1 MPIENKQHK
10 DTVFRMLYSDK
21 RYLLELYN
29 AINHS
34 NYNDPSKLKI
44 TTLEGE
50 TFLHMKNDV
59 SFLLDFKLNLYDH
72 QSSPCPNIPLRDLQ
86 YVASIYKNL
95 ILQEKTYKAER
106 IRIPEPKFIVF
117 YNGTVPMQDE
127 VTYKLSDMFDTN
139 GDEPQLELIVHQ
151 YNVNAGHNPELM
163 QACSTLKQYSLFV
176 QKVRKY
182 REEYMNSIGDEVQN
196 DANFDESL
204 FKKEVI
210 RKAVEKAI
218 DECIKEDI
226 LRDFFV
232 KYRKEV
238 IKVGVLEYSAE
249 RHLQV
254 IKDEGYALGCRD
266 TENELRPQIDSLTK
280 EKEAAVSEKEAA
292 VKEKEDA
299 VKEIEYLRQLLKE
312 NNIEV

>member
-1 MPIENKQHK
+1 MQIENNKHK
-10 DTVFRMLYSDK
+10 DTVFRMLYKDK
-21 RYLLELYN
+21 RNLLELYN

-34 NYNDPSKLKI
+34 NYDDPNELTI

-50 TFLHMKNDV
+50 TFLHMKNDI
-59 SFLLDFKLNLYDH
+59 SFLLDFELNLYEH

-86 YVASIYKNL
+86 YVASIYRS
-95 ILQEKTYKAER
+95 IIPSEKTFKAER
-106 IRIPEPKFIVF
+106 IMIPEPKFIVF
-117 YNGTVPMQDE
+117 YNGTVSMPDE
-127 VTYKLSDMFDTN
+127 VTYKLSDMFETK
-139 GDEPQLELIVHQ
+139 GAEPQLELIVHQ

-163 QACSTLKQYSLFV
+163 QACSTLNQYSLFV

-182 REEYMNSIGDEVQN
+182 REEYMSFVDDRLQN
-196 DANFDESL
+196 DSDFDEAL

-210 RKAVEKAI
+210 RKAVKRAI
-218 DECIKEDI
+218 DECIEEDI
-226 LRDFFV
+226 LKDFFV

-266 TENELRPQIDSLTK
+266 TENKLQPQIDSLTK
-280 EKEAAVSEKEAA
+280 EKEEADKKVKEA
-292 VKEKEDA
+292 VKEN
-299 VKEIEYLRQLLKE
+299 EYLKQLLKE

>member
-1 MPIENKQHK
+1 MQIENNKHK
-10 DTVFRMLYSDK
+10 DTVFRMLYKDK
-21 RYLLELYN
+21 RNLLELYN

-34 NYNDPSKLKI
+34 NYNDPNELTI

-59 SFLLDFKLNLYDH
+59 SFLLYFELNLYEH

-95 ILQEKTYKAER
+95 IPREETYKSER

-127 VTYKLSDMFDTN
+127 VTYKLSEMFDTK
-139 GDEPQLELIVHQ
+139 GGEPQLELIVHQ

-163 QACSTLKQYSLFV
+163 QACGTLNQYSLFV

-182 REEYMNSIGDEVQN
+182 REEYIISIDDKQRN
-196 DANFDESL
+196 DANFDESI

-210 RKAVEKAI
+210 RKAVVRAI
-218 DECIKEDI
+218 DECIEEGI
-226 LRDFFV
+226 LKDFFV

-266 TENELRPQIDSLTK
+266 TENKLQPQIDSLTK
-280 EKEAAVSEKEAA
+280 EKEEADKKVKEA
-292 VKEKEDA
+292 VKEN
-299 VKEIEYLRQLLKE
+299 EYLKQLLKE
-312 NNIEV
+312 NNIEI

>member
-1 MPIENKQHK
+1 MTIENNKHK
-10 DTVFRMLYSDK
+10 DTVFRMLYKDK
-21 RYLLELYN
+21 RNLLELYN

-34 NYNDPSKLKI
+34 NYNNPNELTI

-50 TFLHMKNDV
+50 TFLHMKNDI
-59 SFLLDFKLNLYDH
+59 SFLLDFELNLYEH

-86 YVASIYKNL
+86 YVASIYRS
-95 ILQEKTYKAER
+95 IIPSEKTFKAER
-106 IRIPEPKFIVF
+106 IMIPEPKFIVF
-117 YNGTVPMQDE
+117 YNGTVSMPDE
-127 VTYKLSDMFDTN
+127 VTYKLSDMFETK
-139 GDEPQLELIVHQ
+139 GAEPQLDLSVHQ

-163 QACSTLKQYSLFV
+163 QACGTLNQYSLFV

-182 REEYMNSIGDEVQN
+182 REEYIISIDDKQRN
-196 DANFDESL
+196 DANFDESI

-210 RKAVEKAI
+210 RKAVVRAI
-218 DECIKEDI
+218 DECIEEGI
-226 LRDFFV
+226 LKDFFV

-266 TENELRPQIDSLTK
+266 KENELRPQIDSLTEENTSLTQENVSLTK
-280 EKEAAVSEKEAA
+280 EKDIA
-292 VKEKEDA
+292 VKENERLK
-299 VKEIEYLRQLLKE
+299 KLLEE
-312 NNIEV
+312 NGIKL

>member
-1 MPIENKQHK
+1 MTIENNKHK
-10 DTVFRMLYSDK
+10 DTVFRMLYKDK
-21 RYLLELYN
+21 RNLLELYN

-34 NYNDPSKLKI
+34 NYNNPNELTI

-50 TFLHMKNDV
+50 TFLHMKNDI
-59 SFLLDFKLNLYDH
+59 SFLLDFELNLYEH

-86 YVASIYKNL
+86 YVASIYRS
-95 ILQEKTYKAER
+95 IIPSEKTFKAER
-106 IRIPEPKFIVF
+106 IMIPEPKFIVF
-117 YNGTVPMQDE
+117 YNGTVSMPDE
-127 VTYKLSDMFDTN
+127 VTYKLSDMFETK
-139 GDEPQLELIVHQ
+139 GAEPQLELIVHQ

-163 QACSTLKQYSLFV
+163 QACSTLNQYSLFV

-182 REEYMNSIGDEVQN
+182 REEYIISIDDKQRN
-196 DANFDESL
+196 DANFDESI

-210 RKAVEKAI
+210 RKAVVRAI
-218 DECIKEDI
+218 DECIEEGI
-226 LRDFFV
+226 LKDFFV

-266 TENELRPQIDSLTK
+266 TENKLQPQIDSLTEENTSLTQENVSLTK
-280 EKEAAVSEKEAA
+280 EKDIA
-292 VKEKEDA
+292 VKENERLK
-299 VKEIEYLRQLLKE
+299 KLLEE
-312 NNIEV
+312 NGLKL

>member
-1 MPIENKQHK
+1 
-10 DTVFRMLYSDK
+10 
-21 RYLLELYN
+21 
-29 AINHS
+29 
-34 NYNDPSKLKI
+34 
-44 TTLEGE
+44 
-50 TFLHMKNDV
+50 MKNDI
-59 SFLLDFKLNLYDH
+59 SFILDFELNLYEH

-95 ILQEKTYKAER
+95 IHQEETYKSER

-117 YNGTVPMQDE
+117 YNGTVPMPDE
-127 VTYKLSDMFDTN
+127 VTYKLSEMFDTK
-139 GDEPQLELIVHQ
+139 GEKPQLELIVHQ

-182 REEYMNSIGDEVQN
+182 REKYMSSIDDKLQN

-204 FKKEVI
+204 FKKEII
-210 RKAVEKAI
+210 RKAVVKAI
-218 DECIKEDI
+218 DECIDEDI
-226 LRDFFV
+226 LKDFFV

-266 TENELRPQIDSLTK
+266 TENKLQPQIDSLTK
-280 EKEAAVSEKEAA
+280 EKEEAVKGMESAI
-292 VKEKEDA
+292 KEKETA
-299 VKEIEYLRQLLKE
+299 IKEIEQLRELLKE